1 MTLKGQ
7 HPFVCLNSG
16 TFIQKSLA
24 VLYGHFLYFSS
35 GSLIISLSLDK
46 NASGGLV
53 FRLEDKKEKE
63 RKKFFPLYLGD
74 FIGLT
79 GRITSLMFCPS

>member
-1 MTLKGQ
+1 MTLKGR
-7 HPFVCLNSG
+7 HPLACLNSG

-24 VLYGHFLYFSS
+24 VLYGRFLYFSS
-35 GSLIISLSLDK
+35 ESLISLSLDK